1 MNGLV
6 VVNHD
11 DPNAMRAVAHID
23 RRIRTFGTTSD
34 ADVYPTEV
42 RDENGY
48 YRFTVNIDGK
58 EYAKVALSVPGRHNM
73 LNALAC
79 CAAAEFLGVPGE
91 AAEKGLN
98 KFTGS
103 SRRFQLVGK
112 MPNGATVVDDYAHH
126 PS

>member
-6 VVNHD
+6 VVNTTTRTRCAPSRTSD
-11 DPNAMRAVAHID
+11 C
-23 RRIRTFGTTSD
+23 RILALLRHTTSD

-73 LNALAC
+73 LNALAR
-79 CAAAEFLGVPGE
+79 CAAARI
-91 AAEKGLN
+91 
-98 KFTGS
+98 
-103 SRRFQLVGK
+103 SRAFRARPRK
-112 MPNGATVVDDYAHH
+112 RA
-126 PS
+126 